1 MSSRKLTLP
10 FFPRPPEQY
19 EQGYFAETLRAFSTY
34 LRQMQNPGDTRNTT
48 ITLTDSANSTSMAT
62 ASLYHVRDEKSSGA
76 QGGSAAALTQQT
88 RDLNTEKVT
97 NIPNASLASNQVTL
111 PPGKYWVEASAPA
124 YDTSRHRLSFY
135 NVTDSTYDILGSTC
149 YSHPTYPNSQTISF
163 AGYVEITAEKVF
175 EVRHYTQ
182 SVKANNGL
190 GLASNDGN
198 IEVYTD
204 LMIRKVG

>member
-62 ASLYHVRDEKSSGA
+62 ASLYFVRDEKASGTAGGASVAGA
-76 QGGSAAALTQQT
+76 QNVRT
-88 RDLNTEKVT
+88 LNTEKVT
-97 NIPNASLASNQVTL
+97 NIPNASLASNRVTL
-111 PPGKYWVEASAPA
+111 PPGKYWVEAFAPA
-124 YDTSRHRLSFY
+124 FDTNRHRLSFY
-135 NVTDSTYDILGSTC
+135 NVTDSTYDILGTC
-149 YSHPTYPNSQTISF
+149 SYSNNTYNDGMMASLR
-163 AGYVEITAEKVF
+163 GYIELTAQKVF

-182 SVKANNGL
+182 ATKATNGL
-190 GLASNDGN
+190 GVETNDGN
-198 IEVYTD
+198 TEVYAE